1 MDKILVTG
9 SCGFIGMALCKRLLE
24 KNYMVFGVDN
34 MNSYYDPKLKVA
46 RLNILHKSQE
56 FQFLK
61 ADISEFDEM
70 KHVFKK
76 FKPRFVVNL
85 AAQAGVRFSLKN
97 PFSYINTNVMGFM
110 NILELCKEFDAPKLI
125 YASSSS
131 VYGNNKPIFSVHDKT
146 DKPKSIYAAS
156 KKTNELMAYA
166 YNDLYNISTVGLRF
180 FTVYGPWGRPD
191 MAMYMFTEKIINDK
205 IITVFNNGDMNR
217 AFTYIDD
224 IICGI
229 ISSIEKDH
237 KYEIFNLGNNH
248 SENLMDMISIIEQ
261 SLGKKAKLQFAD
273 MQLGDVKYT
282 DADISYSEEKLG
294 YKPNISIKEGI
305 PKFVKWY
312 KEYHDLLE

>member
-1 MDKILVTG
+1 
-9 SCGFIGMALCKRLLE
+9 
-24 KNYMVFGVDN
+24 
-34 MNSYYDPKLKVA
+34 
-46 RLNILHKSQE
+46 
-56 FQFLK
+56 
-61 ADISEFDEM
+61 
-70 KHVFKK
+70 
-76 FKPRFVVNL
+76 
-85 AAQAGVRFSLKN
+85 
-97 PFSYINTNVMGFM
+97 MGFM